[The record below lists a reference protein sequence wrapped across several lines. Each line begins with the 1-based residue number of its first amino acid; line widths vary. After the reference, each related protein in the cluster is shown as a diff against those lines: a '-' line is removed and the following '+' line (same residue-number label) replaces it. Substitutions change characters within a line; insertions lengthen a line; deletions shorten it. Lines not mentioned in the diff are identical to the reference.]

1 MWLNARRKYKQMQV
15 IRGINDRNTGAPL
28 VLTIG
33 SFDGVHL
40 GHQQLLETLK
50 MRAAAIGGRSALMT
64 FTPHPRIALNKDKEK
79 LRLLSN
85 DAEKE
90 ALLKRFGLD
99 VLFFVPFDSAFSQQ
113 EAGDFLHEVLLK
125 QLGVKH
131 LVIGYDHRF
140 GKNRGGD
147 FTYLQAEAQR
157 TGAFTVEEIS
167 QQTIDNLAISSTK
180 IRMSIEAGDIGL
192 ANKLLGYT
200 YSLQGT
206 VVQGDQIGRKLGYPT
221 ANVATNDPYKQIP
234 GAGVYATEVFLDG
247 HWLPAMTYIGTR
259 PTINGQVNNIET
271 NIFNFKG
278 DLYGRTLEIAFRCHM
293 RHDLKFDSL
302 EDLTQ
307 QISVDERKVR
317 LYFGLPEA

>member
-1 MWLNARRKYKQMQV
+1 MQV
-15 IRGINDRNTGAPL
+15 IRGINDQNTGAPL

-50 MRAAAIGGRSALMT
+50 KRAAAIGGRSALMT
-64 FTPHPRIALNKDKEK
+64 FTPHPRIALNKDKDK

-90 ALLKRFGLD
+90 ALLERFGLD

-131 LVIGYDHRF
+131 MVIGYDHRF

-147 FTYLQAEAQR
+147 FAYLQAEAQR
-157 TGAFTVEEIS
+157 TAAFTVEEIS
-167 QQTIDNLAISSTK
+167 QQTIDDLAISSTK
-180 IRMSIEAGDIGL
+180 IRLSLESGDVGL
-192 ANKLLGYT
+192 ANKLLGYH
-200 YSLQGT
+200 YSLSGT
-206 VVQGDQIGRKLGYPT
+206 VVKGDQIGRRLGYPT
-221 ANVATNDPYKQIP
+221 ANLANNDPYKQIP
-234 GAGVYATEVFLDG
+234 GAGVYATEVKAHG
-247 HWLPAMTYIGTR
+247 KWLPAMTYIGTR

-271 NIFNFKG
+271 NIFDFQG
-278 DLYGRTLEIAFRCHM
+278 DLYGQTLEVAFCCHM
-293 RHDLKFDSL
+293 RHDMKFEGL
-302 EDLTQ
+302 EELTT
-307 QISVDERKVR
+307 QISLDERKAR
-317 LYFGLPEA
+317 LYFGLD

>member
-1 MWLNARRKYKQMQV
+1 MQV

-147 FTYLQAEAQR
+147 FTYLLAESQR
-157 TGAFTVEEIS
+157 TCAFTVEEIS
-167 QQTIDNLAISSTK
+167 QQTIDDLAISSTK
-180 IRMSIEAGDIGL
+180 IRLSIEAGDIGL

-206 VVQGDQIGRKLGYPT
+206 VVHGDQIGRKLGYPT

-247 HWLPAMTYIGTR
+247 RWLPAMTYIGTR

-271 NIFNFKG
+271 NIFNFQG

-302 EDLTQ
+302 EELTQ

>member
-1 MWLNARRKYKQMQV
+1 MQV
-15 IRGINDRNTGAPL
+15 IRGINDQNTGAPL

-50 MRAAAIGGRSALMT
+50 KRAAAIGGRSALMT

-90 ALLKRFGLD
+90 ALLERFGLE

-113 EAGDFLHEVLLK
+113 EAGEFLHEVLLK

-147 FTYLQAEAQR
+147 FTYLMAEAER

-167 QQTIDNLAISSTK
+167 QQTIDDLAISSTK
-180 IRMSIEAGDIGL
+180 IRLSLESGDVGL
-192 ANKLLGYT
+192 ANKLLGYH
-200 YSLQGT
+200 YALSGT
-206 VVQGDQIGRKLGYPT
+206 VVQGDQIGRRLGYPT
-221 ANVATNDPYKQIP
+221 ANLANNDPYKQIP
-234 GAGVYATEVFLDG
+234 GAGVYATEVKLNG
-247 HWLPAMTYIGTR
+247 KWLPSMTYIGTR

-271 NIFNFKG
+271 NIFDYQG
-278 DLYGRTLEIAFRCHM
+278 DLYGQNLEVAFCCHM

-302 EDLTQ
+302 EELTT
-307 QISVDERKVR
+307 QISLDERKVR
-317 LYFGLPEA
+317 LYFGLD

>member
-1 MWLNARRKYKQMQV
+1 MQV
-15 IRGINDRNTGAPL
+15 IRGINDQNTGAPL

-40 GHQQLLETLK
+40 GHQQLLDTLK
-50 MRAAAIGGRSALMT
+50 KRAAAIGGRSALMT

-90 ALLKRFGLD
+90 ALLERFGLD
-99 VLFFVPFDSAFSQQ
+99 VLFFVPFDSDFSQQ
-113 EAGDFLHEVLLK
+113 EAGEFLHEVLLK

-147 FTYLQAEAQR
+147 FTYLKTEAER

-167 QQTIDNLAISSTK
+167 QQTIDDLAISSTK
-180 IRMSIEAGDIGL
+180 IRLSLESGDVGL
-192 ANKLLGYT
+192 ANKLLGYH
-200 YSLQGT
+200 YALSGT
-206 VVQGDQIGRKLGYPT
+206 VIKGDQIGRRLGYPT
-221 ANVATNDPYKQIP
+221 ANLATNDPYKQIP
-234 GAGVYATEVFLDG
+234 GAGVYATEVKVDG
-247 HWLPAMTYIGTR
+247 KWLPSMTYIGTR

-271 NIFNFKG
+271 NIFDYQG
-278 DLYGRTLEIAFRCHM
+278 DLYGQTLEVAFCCHM
-293 RHDLKFDSL
+293 RYDLKFDSL
-302 EDLTQ
+302 EELTT
-307 QISVDERKVR
+307 QISLDERKVR
-317 LYFGLPEA
+317 LYFGLD

>member
-1 MWLNARRKYKQMQV
+1 MQV

-50 MRAAAIGGRSALMT
+50 KRAAAIGGRSALMT

-90 ALLKRFGLD
+90 ALLRRFGLD
-99 VLFFVPFDSAFSQQ
+99 VLFFVPFDSAFSEQ

-147 FTYLQAEAQR
+147 FTYLLAESQR
-157 TGAFTVEEIS
+157 TGTFSVEEIS
-167 QQTIDNLAISSTK
+167 QQTIDDLAISSTK
-180 IRMSIEAGDIGL
+180 IRMSLEAGDVSL

-200 YSLQGT
+200 YSLRGT
-206 VVQGDQIGRKLGYPT
+206 IVQGDQIGRKLGYPT
-221 ANVATNDPYKQIP
+221 ANLATNDPYKQIP
-234 GAGVYATEVFLDG
+234 GAGVYATEVLLG
-247 HWLPAMTYIGTR
+247 GRWMPAMTYIGTR
-259 PTINGQVNNIET
+259 PTINGQFNNIET
-271 NIFNFKG
+271 NIFDFQG
-278 DLYGRTLEIAFRCHM
+278 DLYGQQLEIAFLSHM
-293 RHDLKFDSL
+293 RHDIRFESL
-302 EDLTQ
+302 EELTR
-307 QISVDERKVR
+307 QISFDERKVR
-317 LYFGLPEA
+317 LYFGLT

>member
-1 MWLNARRKYKQMQV
+1 MQV
-15 IRGINDRNTGAPL
+15 IRGINDQYTGAPL

-33 SFDGVHL
+33 SFDGVHI

-50 MRAAAIGGRSALMT
+50 ARAASIGGRSALMT

-90 ALLKRFGLD
+90 ALLERFGLD
-99 VLFFVPFDSAFSQQ
+99 VLFFVPFNSAFSQQ
-113 EAGDFLHEVLLK
+113 EAGEFLHQVLLK

-147 FTYLQAEAQR
+147 FAFLQAEAQR
-157 TGAFTVEEIS
+157 TAAFTVEEIS
-167 QQTIDNLAISSTK
+167 QQAIDDLAISSTK
-180 IRMSIEAGDIGL
+180 IRLSLESGDVGL
-192 ANKLLGYT
+192 ANKLLGYHYT
-200 YSLQGT
+200 LTGQ

-221 ANVATNDPYKQIP
+221 ANLAVNDPYKQIP
-234 GAGVYATEVFLDG
+234 GAGVYATEVNIDG
-247 HWLPAMTYIGTR
+247 RWLPAMTYIGMR

-278 DLYGRTLEIAFRCHM
+278 DLYGTTLSIAFRCHM
-293 RHDLKFDSL
+293 RHDLKFESL
-302 EDLTQ
+302 EELTS
-307 QISVDERKVR
+307 QIAVDERKVR